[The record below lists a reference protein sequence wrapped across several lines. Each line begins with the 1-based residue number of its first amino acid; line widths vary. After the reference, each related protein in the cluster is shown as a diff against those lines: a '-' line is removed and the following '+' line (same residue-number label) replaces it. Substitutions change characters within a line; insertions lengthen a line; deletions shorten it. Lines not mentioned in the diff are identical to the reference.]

1 MGFLHGYCD
10 PCNNE
15 YALGRKK
22 KTISIIT
29 KKECQIMPQPWKRR
43 VRQMSSAQIIVTFYI
58 VAVTLGFLL
67 LSIPEALKPGVKL
80 AFIDRLFI
88 SVSAVSVTG
97 LTPVSTPDTFSTM
110 GYFCSLLFF
119 KSVVLV

>member
-1 MGFLHGYCD
+1 
-10 PCNNE
+10 
-15 YALGRKK
+15 
-22 KTISIIT
+22 
-29 KKECQIMPQPWKRR
+29 MPQPWKRR

-88 SVSAVSVTG
+88 AVSAVSVTG
-97 LTPVSTPDTFSTM
+97 LTPVSTPDTFSTT
-110 GYFCSLLFF
+110 GYFLLAFIF
-119 KSVVLV
+119 QIGGIGVMTLSTFIWMILGKKLV

>member
-1 MGFLHGYCD
+1 
-10 PCNNE
+10 
-15 YALGRKK
+15 
-22 KTISIIT
+22 
-29 KKECQIMPQPWKRR
+29 MPQPWKRR

-88 SVSAVSVTG
+88 AVSAVSVTG
-97 LTPVSTPDTFSTM
+97 LTPVSTRIHLVRRAIFARFYLSNRWYWCDDTQYIYLDDFR
-110 GYFCSLLFF
+110 
-119 KSVVLV
+119 